1 MSLAKRAGL
10 GADPLEAL
18 TTEATPVAPV
28 APVAPI
34 APVAKNQSRGG
45 ARVRPIKLDAELVE
59 RARNA
64 VWFLLTHGDPTTTLK
79 SLTERALAAEIA
91 RLEAER
97 NGGEA
102 FPEMGRLPT
111 GSRVQPE
118 A

>member
-18 TTEATPVAPV
+18 TTEATPVAP
-28 APVAPI
+28 I
-34 APVAKNQSRGG
+34 APVAKSQSRGG

-59 RARNA
+59 RARHA
-64 VWFLLTHGDPTTTLK
+64 VWSLLTHGDPTTTLK

-102 FPEMGRLPT
+102 FPEMGRLP
-111 GSRVQPE
+111 
-118 A
+118 

>member
-18 TTEATPVAPV
+18 TTEATPVASV
-28 APVAPI
+28 V
-34 APVAKNQSRGG
+34 KRQGRGG

-102 FPEMGRLPT
+102 FPEMGRLPA

-118 A
+118 T

>member
-18 TTEATPVAPV
+18 TTEATPV
-28 APVAPI
+28 

-111 GSRVQPE
+111 GSR
-118 A
+118 